1 MLLTGDILIGA
12 TRSAGDGA
20 SLKAIDPATGE
31 TLEPA
36 FAVAGATEVDQAC
49 ALAAESFD
57 TYRETALEARAV
69 FLETIAANI
78 LDIGD
83 GLVDRACAES
93 GLPRARIEGER
104 MRTVGQLKL
113 FAGVVRAGLWLD
125 LRVDTA
131 MPDRKPLPRSD
142 LRQRHI
148 ALGPVAVFGAS
159 NFPLAFS
166 VAGGDTASALAAGC
180 PVVVKGHPAHPG
192 TGELVGR
199 AIRKAVESCGLPEG
213 TFSLL
218 LGANE
223 TGSALVKDARIK
235 AVGFTGSRAGGLAL
249 AAIAAARP
257 EPIPVY
263 AEMSSINPVYLLAG
277 ALAARAE
284 KLGRDFVGSL
294 TMGAGQFCTNP
305 GLVLALAGPN
315 LDRFIEAATAA
326 LTEYAPPPML
336 TPGIH
341 KAYEAGRRALSE
353 NGHVTAVAIGKA
365 GEGVNRGTG
374 ALFVA
379 DGAAFSADER
389 LSHEVFGATSLVVRC
404 KDEAELLAVSRKLE
418 GQLTATLHLEASDHA
433 IARRLLPVLEGKV
446 GRILANGWPTG
457 VEVSHAMV
465 HGGPFPATS
474 DSRTT
479 SVGSLAIRRFLR
491 PVCYQ
496 DLPAELLPEA
506 LRDIALPGLPH
517 LMDGAAVLPR

>member
-12 TRSAGDGA
+12 SRSAGNGA

-36 FAVAGATEVDQAC
+36 FAVAGATEVDRAC
-49 ALAAESFD
+49 ALAAEAFD
-57 TYRETALEARAV
+57 AYRETSLDARAA

-83 GLVDRACAES
+83 GLVDRACAET

-113 FAGVVRAGLWLD
+113 FASVVRAGLWLD

-131 MPDRKPLPRSD
+131 LPERKPLPRPD

-192 TGELVGR
+192 TGELVGE
-199 AIRKAVESCGLPEG
+199 AIRKAVETCGLPEG

-249 AAIAAARP
+249 AAIAAARA

-263 AEMSSINPVYLLAG
+263 AEMSSINPVYLLPG

-284 KLGRDFVGSL
+284 KLGRRLCRVSDHGGRAVLHQSRPRPGDCWPGPRPVRRGRL
-294 TMGAGQFCTNP
+294 GGPHGLRAPAHADTRHPP
-305 GLVLALAGPN
+305 GLRGGPQE
-315 LDRFIEAATAA
+315 LVRDQRCRQRGRRQGRRGRQ
-326 LTEYAPPPML
+326 PRS
-336 TPGIH
+336 
-341 KAYEAGRRALSE
+341 RRAL
-353 NGHVTAVAIGKA
+353 
-365 GEGVNRGTG
+365 RGG
-374 ALFVA
+374 
-379 DGAAFSADER
+379 G
-389 LSHEVFGATSLVVRC
+389 
-404 KDEAELLAVSRKLE
+404 
-418 GQLTATLHLEASDHA
+418 
-433 IARRLLPVLEGKV
+433 LP
-446 GRILANGWPTG
+446 P
-457 VEVSHAMV
+457 S
-465 HGGPFPATS
+465 
-474 DSRTT
+474 SRTN
-479 SVGSLAIRRFLR
+479 G
-491 PVCYQ
+491 
-496 DLPAELLPEA
+496 
-506 LRDIALPGLPH
+506 
-517 LMDGAAVLPR
+517 